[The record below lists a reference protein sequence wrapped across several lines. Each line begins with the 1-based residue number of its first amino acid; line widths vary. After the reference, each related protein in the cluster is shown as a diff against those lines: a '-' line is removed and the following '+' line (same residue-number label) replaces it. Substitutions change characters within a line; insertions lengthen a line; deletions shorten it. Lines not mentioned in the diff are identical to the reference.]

1 MTRQLLTY
9 ERTQKEDEEL
19 TYFDKAVSVYWD
31 CLIDKDSAEASQTS
45 RCTRVAKWS
54 NDYMEYLTTW
64 SKQHPDGHE
73 DEAYIEYLEHET
85 KRIRREAEEDVQGIV
100 TFMMMLEKK
109 FGQDIRTEALKKYNE
124 SKYNRTDVPQKQ
136 TEWQA
141 LHGNLPHKKLT
152 RSRSCPLY
160 YI

>member
-31 CLIDKDSAEASQTS
+31 CLIDKDSAEASRTS

-85 KRIRREAEEDVQGIV
+85 KDPISVEVNGI
-100 TFMMMLEKK
+100 KK
-109 FGQDIRTEALKKYNE
+109 FTGFQGAYK
-124 SKYNRTDVPQKQ
+124 
-136 TEWQA
+136 
-141 LHGNLPHKKLT
+141 GHKAINIDELIYEPPV
-152 RSRSCPLY
+152 SDEMLV
-160 YI
+160 